1 MQKVR
6 KAVIPAAGHG
16 TRFLPV
22 TKAIPKEMLAIIDR
36 PALQYVAEEAAASGI
51 EEILII
57 ISREKDVIKH
67 YFSAEC
73 EHSVAERDL
82 NALLRSV
89 KFSFVYQ
96 DVADGTAGAVSLAR
110 EFTGDEPFAV
120 MYGDDVVINDGGK
133 PCLKQLIEAYEQTGR
148 TVLGVQNR
156 PPEEAAKY
164 AVIKKG
170 AENGRLTE
178 VLDIIEK
185 PSFDNMPS
193 TLSSLG
199 RYILTPDIYE
209 AIDRAPVFRGEKYL
223 THAIDLLTEK
233 GVYAYDFEGTRY
245 DIGDKFGFLQANVEL
260 GLMRFD
266 GKMRDYLLALGEE
279 LKAQKDK
286 TDK

>member
-82 NALLRSV
+82 NALLRRV

-96 DVADGTAGAVSLAR
+96 DVADGTAGAVSLAK

-133 PCLKQLIEAYEQTGR
+133 PCLKQLIEAYEQTER

-185 PSFDNMPS
+185 PSPDNMPS

-209 AIDRAPVFRGEKYL
+209 AINRAPVFRGEKYL

-233 GVYAYDFEGTRY
+233 GVYACDFEGTRY

-286 TDK
+286 KDK

>member
-133 PCLKQLIEAYEQTGR
+133 PCLKQLIEAYEQTER

-185 PSFDNMPS
+185 PSPDNMPS

-209 AIDRAPVFRGEKYL
+209 AINRAPVFRGEKYL

-286 TDK
+286 KDK

>member
-82 NALLRSV
+82 NALLRRV

-96 DVADGTAGAVSLAR
+96 DVADGTAGAVSLAK

-133 PCLKQLIEAYEQTGR
+133 PCLKQLIEAYEQTER

-185 PSFDNMPS
+185 PSPDNMPS

-209 AIDRAPVFRGEKYL
+209 AINRAPVFRGEKYL

-260 GLMRFD
+260 GLRRFD
-266 GKMRDYLLALGEE
+266 GKMLDYLLALGEE

-286 TDK
+286 KDK

>member
-73 EHSVAERDL
+73 ENSVAERDL
-82 NALLRSV
+82 NALLRRV

-96 DVADGTAGAVSLAR
+96 DVADGTAGAVSLAK

-133 PCLKQLIEAYEQTGR
+133 PCLKQLIEAYEQTER

-185 PSFDNMPS
+185 PSPDNMPS

-209 AIDRAPVFRGEKYL
+209 AINRAPVFRGEKYL

-286 TDK
+286 KDK

>member
-82 NALLRSV
+82 NALLRRV

-96 DVADGTAGAVSLAR
+96 DVADGTAGAVSLAK

-133 PCLKQLIEAYEQTGR
+133 PCLKQLIEAYEQTER

-185 PSFDNMPS
+185 PSPDNMPS

-209 AIDRAPVFRGEKYL
+209 AINRAPVFRGEKYL

-286 TDK
+286 KDK